1 MHHLRRFSSD
11 QFGQQLGF
19 GEPSYGLGALANE
32 PIEFFVERHLG
43 LLPMLV
49 LFQGADSAQRLHE
62 LLDHSQDVIAP
73 DHLRLPYTR
82 SAMISPNFRI
92 AVSMVSD
99 QGLPQLMRMK
109 FSNFCLA
116 EKIGPGAML
125 IPAAIAPW

>member
-11 QFGQQLGF
+11 EHGQQPGFGQSSDSLGT
-19 GEPSYGLGALANE
+19 LADE
-32 PIEFFVERHLG
+32 PIEFFVQRYRG
-43 LLPMLV
+43 FLPMLV
-49 LFQGADSAQRLHE
+49 LLQGADSAQRLHE

-73 DHLRLPYTR
+73 DHLPLAYPR

-92 AVSMVSD
+92 AFSIVSD
-99 QGLPQLMRMK
+99 HGLPQLIRMK

-125 IPAAIAPW
+125 IPAAIA